1 MMVSKKICLLLFVF
15 VNSFVLAQHV
25 DKDVVAFQMN
35 SCVMSITNLNQSQSL
50 TTYDRELDYL
60 QNNISREGL
69 VRIPEVTKLREDI
82 QGAIYQF
89 KITQEE
95 RQVLARIRT
104 MEKNGAKWQAISGAL
119 SSAMVFIPGKG
130 GAGPQAAFYALA
142 TVARSAVEYGAIQNA
157 GSIEEERALWEIRKK
172 DLQQYASLNTNA
184 YSKINEIFR
193 KYHLGDEYELTPER
207 AASFIKNIRETN
219 PSKRIHWLQDN
230 ADRYKYFNDYYY
242 YLGMSY
248 YDVKNYAMADRYFNQ
263 YLANEKKAKLF
274 KLDDK
279 TGCIYLAKLDYS
291 KGLTKAQ
298 YEEYVKKAIANLP
311 HEAMAYIQG
320 ALVYF
325 TYLQS
330 PEKAVDLLRKAMY
343 DDKLADKE
351 SIIIALTKWM
361 PKVKKMSV
369 YPELYKVVCSAI
381 NENEGYVSINS
392 YLAFLN
398 ASGERNIWNEINKLI
413 SISGHRDSTDI
424 NPSGTYDIHIYKNLY
439 VNTGYVSIFTESIHK
454 DELEVMEKT
463 IGYPEGYSKE
473 KLIKKFDLFK
483 EHEELIVCF
492 FEFDQ
497 ASKQYY
503 VKKNLTKNDF
513 NQLFKTP
520 QDFEGLEKYAT
531 ELDLSNDKSDGRK
544 MVRKVVEFCR
554 DHQSETPSHRILVCS
569 NDGKRV
575 KEERSNALYLDNY
588 FASYTPIVDVKLNNL
603 KLNPST
609 CKKLYYSEVVKKKDG
624 SKYRSRMYKAYSGD
638 YIKVQ
643 FLAKKADPIYI
654 TYHVVGGKPY
664 VASFQTGNRIRY
676 NVSLRTAKHEYMSPN
691 EQQNKG
697 FVEKATQKGKAV
709 LKKGKS
715 TASSAVKKV
724 KSVVGSAD

>member
-1 MMVSKKICLLLFVF
+1 MKQIKIAGLVLFVAIVF
-15 VNSFVLAQHV
+15 NVNAQQI
-25 DKDVVAFQMN
+25 DKEAVAFQMN
-35 SCVMSITNLNQSQSL
+35 SCVMSITNLNQSQNLS
-50 TTYDRELDYL
+50 TYNRELDYL

-69 VRIPEVTKLREDI
+69 VRIPEVTELRESI
-82 QGAIYQF
+82 LGVIYQL

-104 MEKNGAKWQAISGAL
+104 MEKNGAKWSAISDAL

-130 GAGPQAAFYALA
+130 GAGPQAAFYSLA
-142 TVARSAVEYGAIQNA
+142 TAARAAVEYGAIQNA
-157 GSIEEERALWEIRKK
+157 GNIEEERALWEIRKK
-172 DLQQYASLNTNA
+172 DLQQYASLNKGA
-184 YSKINEIFR
+184 YSEINKIFR
-193 KYHLGDEYELTPER
+193 KYHLGDEYELTKER
-207 AASFIKNIRETN
+207 AESFIKNIGEEN
-219 PSKRIHWLQDN
+219 ASKRIHWLQDN
-230 ADRYKYFNDYYY
+230 AESYKYFNDYYY

-361 PKVKKMSV
+361 PKVKKMKI

-381 NENEGYVSINS
+381 NDNEGYVSVYS
-392 YLAFLN
+392 YLSFLN
-398 ASGERNIWNEINKLI
+398 ACGEVNMWDEVNKLF
-413 SISGHRDSTDI
+413 SISGHRDSVDI
-424 NPSGTYDIHIYKNLY
+424 NPSGTYDIHLYKNLY
-439 VNTGYVSIFTESIHK
+439 VNTGYFSVFTEKIF
-454 DELEVMEKT
+454 DDQLEVMEKS
-463 IGYPEGYSKE
+463 IRYPKGYTKE

-483 EHEELIVCF
+483 DYDDLIVCF
-492 FEFDQ
+492 FEYDQ
-497 ASKQYY
+497 ISKQYY
-503 VKKNLTKNDF
+503 VKRSLTKDDF
-513 NQLFKTP
+513 NQLLRTP
-520 QDFEGLEKYAT
+520 QDFDGLSKYSP
-531 ELDLSNDKSDGRK
+531 ELNLQSDTSRGRK
-544 MVRKVVEFCR
+544 MVQKVVGFCR
-554 DHQSETPSHRILVCS
+554 DHQSETPRHRILVCS

-575 KEERSNALYLDNY
+575 KEERSNVLYFDNY
-588 FASYTPIVDVKLNNL
+588 FSSPKLLKAINTKNYQ
-603 KLNPST
+603 KLNPNT
-609 CKKLYYSEVVKKKDG
+609 KERYYYSEVVKKKPG
-624 SKYRSRMYKAYSGD
+624 SKYTSMMYMAYRGN

-643 FLAKKADPIYI
+643 LSAKKASPIYI
-654 TYHVVGGKPY
+654 TYHVHAGKEEIVSIQVGNVIRYKNPVKTGVRKEKP
-664 VASFQTGNRIRY
+664 STIQTTKRVTDSIFNRI
-676 NVSLRTAKHEYMSPN
+676 
-691 EQQNKG
+691 
-697 FVEKATQKGKAV
+697 
-709 LKKGKS
+709 KS
-715 TASSAVKKV
+715 KF
-724 KSVVGSAD
+724 

>member
-1 MMVSKKICLLLFVF
+1 MMVSKKICLLF
-15 VNSFVLAQHV
+15 FVLAVSFVSAQQV
-25 DKDVVAFQMN
+25 DKEVVAFQMN
-35 SCVMSITNLNQSQSL
+35 SCVMSITNLNQSQNL
-50 TTYDRELDYL
+50 TTYNREQDYL
-60 QNNISREGL
+60 ENNISREGL

-82 QGAIYQF
+82 QGAIYQL

-104 MEKNGAKWQAISGAL
+104 MEKNSAKWQAISGAL

-157 GSIEEERALWEIRKK
+157 GSVEEERALWEIRKK

-291 KGLTKAQ
+291 KGLSKAQ
-298 YEEYVKKAIANLP
+298 YEEYVKKAVANLP
-311 HEAMAYIQG
+311 HEASAYIQG

-361 PKVKKMSV
+361 PKVKKMKM
-369 YPELYKVVCSAI
+369 YPELYKVVRSAI
-381 NENEGYVSINS
+381 NENEGYVSVNS

-398 ASGERNIWNEINKLI
+398 ACGEGDMWSEINSLL
-413 SISGHRDSTDI
+413 SISGHRDSVDI
-424 NPSGTYDIHIYKNLY
+424 NPNGTYDIHLYKNLY
-439 VNTGYVSIFTESIHK
+439 INTGYVSIFTESINK
-454 DELEVMEKT
+454 DELDVMEKSIDYPT
-463 IGYPEGYSKE
+463 GYTKG

-483 EHEELIVCF
+483 DYEELIICF
-492 FEFDQ
+492 FEYDQ
-497 ASKQYY
+497 ISKQYY
-503 VKKNLTKNDF
+503 VKRSLTKDDF
-513 NQLFKTP
+513 NQLLRTP
-520 QDFEGLEKYAT
+520 QDFEGLSKYST
-531 ELDLSNDKSDGRK
+531 ELNLESDKSDGRK

-554 DHQSETPSHRILVCS
+554 DHQSETPRHRILVCS

-588 FASYTPIVDVKLNNL
+588 FTSTKPITDVNLKNL
-603 KLNPST
+603 KLNPNEYE
-609 CKKLYYSEVVKKKDG
+609 KLYYSEVVKKIDG

-643 FLAKKADPIYI
+643 LMSQKADPIYI
-654 TYHVVGGKPY
+654 TYHIVGGKAY
-664 VASFQTGNRIRY
+664 AVSFQVGNRIR
-676 NVSLRTAKHEYMSPN
+676 NKTSLKTVAPRKVSVTKEKNEGIIAKS
-691 EQQNKG
+691 
-697 FVEKATQKGKAV
+697 TQKGKTV
-709 LKKGKS
+709 LKKGKN
-715 TASSAVKKV
+715 TVSSAVKKV